1 MVLHGVLKERFVI
14 FLFQEDKYSPD
25 DEEGE
30 IEKKKEEVIEVEE
43 VCLYMLALYLKVFL
57 RV

>member
-1 MVLHGVLKERFVI
+1 MVLHGVLKEGFVI

-43 VCLYMLALYLKVFL
+43 VCL
-57 RV
+57 